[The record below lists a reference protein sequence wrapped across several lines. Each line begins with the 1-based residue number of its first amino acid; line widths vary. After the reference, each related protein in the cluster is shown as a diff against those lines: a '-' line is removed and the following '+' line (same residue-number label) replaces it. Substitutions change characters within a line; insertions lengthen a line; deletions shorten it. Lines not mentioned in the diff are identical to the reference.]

1 MMGIV
6 NNTGKKTTQN
16 LKIANKCMRHDMTA
30 TLKPLSLNM
39 GYRISSK
46 FVETQVQIQCATATY
61 LPVGRIGMYGLL
73 DTYVQVYGRK
83 FHHHANCFEGQQNEQ

>member
-1 MMGIV
+1 MGIHSEYRKSDDTKFE
-6 NNTGKKTTQN
+6 NCQQ
-16 LKIANKCMRHDMTA
+16 MRHDMTA

-61 LPVGRIGMYGLL
+61 LSVGRICMCY
-73 DTYVQVYGRK
+73 
-83 FHHHANCFEGQQNEQ
+83 

>member
-1 MMGIV
+1 MGIV

-46 FVETQVQIQCATATY
+46 FVETQVQNKY
-61 LPVGRIGMYGLL
+61 NVLL
-73 DTYVQVYGRK
+73 LLTCLLVEYVWVTRYVQVYGRK